1 MAFLFIALAPAFCLP
16 SKAAS
21 PAPETA
27 HEAPLPTRADQ
38 RIVILAP
45 AAADIVNKLGLGP
58 AVVGKTNRVEEFPHA
73 VKIGT
78 HRNPGI
84 ENIAALNP
92 TLLIAPARFDKEMA
106 TRLGATLFAYEP
118 HSLPDILNAIHTL
131 GNITGQ
137 QKAAHALATP
147 LSQTLD
153 RPTQPNT
160 RQGPTAL
167 YETRSTPL
175 SLAARDSFIAS
186 LLASAGFT
194 YAYQGT
200 GGEASAERV
209 IASPPDFYIYQV
221 GPMNKKPTPPDKRP
235 GWAQFGACVWKVDEL
250 TFARANTESFALVE
264 ALRTILD
271 TPDPCAAGK
280 AFFEG
285 E

>member
-1 MAFLFIALAPAFCLP
+1 MAFLFIALAPVFCLP

-27 HEAPLPTRADQ
+27 HQAPLPTQAAQ

-58 AVVGKTNRVEEFPHA
+58 AVAGKTNRVEEFPHA
-73 VKIGT
+73 AKVGT

-84 ENIAALNP
+84 ENIAALSP
-92 TLLIAPARFDKEMA
+92 TLLIAPARFSEEMA
-106 TRLGATLFAYEP
+106 ARLGATLFIYEP
-118 HSLPDILNAIHTL
+118 RSLHDILNAIHTL

-137 QKAAHALATP
+137 QEAAQALTTP

-153 RPTQPNT
+153 RATQPNT
-160 RQGPTAL
+160 QQGPTIL
-167 YETRSTPL
+167 YETRGNPL
-175 SLAARDSFIAS
+175 SLAAKNSFLAS
-186 LLASAGFT
+186 LLTSAGFT
-194 YAYQGT
+194 YAYHGS
-200 GGEASAERV
+200 GAEASAERV
-209 IASPPDFYIYQV
+209 VAAPPNFYIYQV
-221 GPMNKKPTPPDKRP
+221 GPMNKNPTPPDKRP

-250 TFARANTESFALVE
+250 TFARANTESFALVQ

-285 E
+285 K